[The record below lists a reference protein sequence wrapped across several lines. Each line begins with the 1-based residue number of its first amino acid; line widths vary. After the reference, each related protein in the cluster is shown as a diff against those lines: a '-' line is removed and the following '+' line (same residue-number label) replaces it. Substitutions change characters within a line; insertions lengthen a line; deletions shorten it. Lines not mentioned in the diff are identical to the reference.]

1 MALYHFN
8 VTQVSRGAGQ
18 TAVSAAAYR
27 SGEKL
32 HDYYYD
38 EDPDY
43 RRKGGVLYTEILL
56 PAHAPQ
62 RLADRETLWNEL
74 EVVEKHSQAQLCY
87 SFNAALQNEFTYVE
101 NLELARRFVMENFV
115 ARGMI
120 VDLAIHDPDKGEEG
134 IPNPHFHVLSPIRPL
149 KEDGTWGYKQRRE
162 YLTDENGEPLKRDD
176 GKEAFN
182 AVSTTDWGEPETL
195 LEWRKNWADL
205 VNQKFEEKGLP
216 ERIDHRSNEERG
228 LDEIPSIH
236 EGPTVRAMEKKGIR
250 TDKGDFNRLIK
261 TTNALLKKLR
271 RHIGEMVGWIQEFK
285 EALAEDKQE
294 RKRYDMETKT
304 LAGILDAYYQGRN
317 EGAYSRRAK
326 TNNLKQQAEI
336 LCFLK
341 ENQISTFS
349 ELEEKV
355 KEMYHEVSEVSSA
368 VRSNEKEAK
377 EIRDKLSVIQNYRTY
392 KPVYD
397 TLCKIKSQGASDKFK
412 EEHRAE
418 LTQFYMARRKMSE
431 LFDDNSVSEKALR
444 SRLAE
449 LEKKHGTLF
458 RQYHE
463 MGTKT
468 NHVYSI
474 KKAIEADYK
483 KAVGEPVE
491 QTKKVRRGEER

>member
-38 EDPDY
+38 KDPDY

-74 EVVEKHSQAQLCY
+74 EVVEKHPQAQLCY
-87 SFNAALQNEFTYVE
+87 SFNAALQNEFTYEE

-317 EGAYSRRAK
+317 EGAYS
-326 TNNLKQQAEI
+326 
-336 LCFLK
+336 
-341 ENQISTFS
+341 
-349 ELEEKV
+349 
-355 KEMYHEVSEVSSA
+355 
-368 VRSNEKEAK
+368 
-377 EIRDKLSVIQNYRTY
+377 
-392 KPVYD
+392 
-397 TLCKIKSQGASDKFK
+397 
-412 EEHRAE
+412 
-418 LTQFYMARRKMSE
+418 
-431 LFDDNSVSEKALR
+431 
-444 SRLAE
+444 
-449 LEKKHGTLF
+449 
-458 RQYHE
+458 
-463 MGTKT
+463 
-468 NHVYSI
+468 
-474 KKAIEADYK
+474 
-483 KAVGEPVE
+483 
-491 QTKKVRRGEER
+491 